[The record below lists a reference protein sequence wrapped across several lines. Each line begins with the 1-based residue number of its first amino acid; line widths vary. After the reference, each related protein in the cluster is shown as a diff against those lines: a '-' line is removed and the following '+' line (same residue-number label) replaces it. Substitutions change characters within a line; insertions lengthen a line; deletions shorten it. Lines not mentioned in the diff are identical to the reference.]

1 MEYNFLT
8 KRCHKF
14 PCSLNY
20 INQRKQTKLQKKKRT
35 EYIQIDK
42 DILKEGRPI
51 VAGPIFHTSEISEI
65 LHCIMEPALSLTPRI
80 VKDSFDFTQRL
91 EKRCQNNTLLSTCDK
106 KCLKTNIC
114 QDLFLTALE
123 YWIEHLQNNLP
134 FVQRFIKQFVLAG
147 LSIILKFNIF
157 TSKNLSS
164 TKLKE
169 RHWGQSLL

>member
-1 MEYNFLT
+1 
-8 KRCHKF
+8 
-14 PCSLNY
+14 
-20 INQRKQTKLQKKKRT
+20 
-35 EYIQIDK
+35 
-42 DILKEGRPI
+42 
-51 VAGPIFHTSEISEI
+51 
-65 LHCIMEPALSLTPRI
+65 MEPALSLTPRI

-106 KCLKTNIC
+106 KYLNTNIC
-114 QDLFLTALE
+114 QDLFLTAIE

-134 FVQRFIKQFVLAG
+134 FVQRFTKQFVLAG